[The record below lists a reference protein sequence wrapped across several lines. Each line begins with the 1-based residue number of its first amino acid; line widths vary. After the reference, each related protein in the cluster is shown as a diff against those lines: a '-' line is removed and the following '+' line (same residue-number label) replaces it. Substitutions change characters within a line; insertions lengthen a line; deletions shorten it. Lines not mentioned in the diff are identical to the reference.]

1 VEQQQRLTIVLLGTL
16 DTKGVEIGYIQKQIM
31 ERGHKTVVIDAG
43 ILGKP
48 QIRAHIGRGEVA
60 RAGGETIEAL
70 RFKAQRTSDRM
81 PLIQVMR
88 DGAAHIVQKLYQQG
102 QLDGMLAI
110 GGSMGMSIGV
120 GAMQVLPVGIPK
132 LLVGTHLY
140 AQYLGEADLT
150 IMQSP
155 TDLMGLNPVTNR
167 VLAQAAG
174 AVCAMAAAQGIVKK
188 DRPLVAMTGLGVTTP
203 TVMSVQQLLE
213 AKGYDTVVFH
223 GNSEVMDQLV
233 DRGIIDG
240 IVDVSPNELIRIVI
254 LEETPWRVSRLESA
268 GLRGL
273 PQVMVPGSLD
283 MIVLRMARDEIP
295 DTYKTRKIYMHG
307 PYITGVRTNAEELR
321 RLATF
326 VADKLNRVTGPVAVV
341 IPLRGFSAID
351 REGFAFYDPETD
363 GVFAEELHRTLR
375 KDIDIMEVDAHLL
388 DDRFATAVAE
398 VYHEIAKKGVV
409 AHG

>member
-31 ERGHKTVVIDAG
+31 ARGYETVVVDAG

-48 QIRAHIGRGEVA
+48 QIPAHIGRGEVA

-70 RFKAQRTSDRM
+70 RSKAQRTSDRM

-88 DGAAHIVQKLYQQG
+88 DGAAHMVKKLYQQG
-102 QLDGMLAI
+102 QLDGMVAI

-120 GAMQVLPVGIPK
+120 GAMQVLPVGVPK

-174 AVCAMAAAQGIVKK
+174 AVCAMAAAQGTVKQ

-203 TVMSVQQLLE
+203 TVMSVQKLLE

-240 IVDVSPNELIRIVI
+240 IVDVSPNELIRVVI
-254 LEETPWRVSRLESA
+254 IEETPWRASRLESA

-273 PQVMVPGSLD
+273 PQVIVPGSLD
-283 MIVLRMARDEIP
+283 MIVLRMARGAIP

-307 PYITGVRTNAEELR
+307 PYITGVRTNAAELR

-326 VADKLNRVTGPVAVV
+326 VADKLNRAMGPVAVV

-351 REGFAFYDPETD
+351 REGFAFYEPETD
-363 GVFAEELHRTLR
+363 RVFAEELRRTLR

-388 DDRFATAVAE
+388 DDRFAAAVAE
-398 VYHEIAKKGVV
+398 VYHEIANPDY
-409 AHG
+409 A